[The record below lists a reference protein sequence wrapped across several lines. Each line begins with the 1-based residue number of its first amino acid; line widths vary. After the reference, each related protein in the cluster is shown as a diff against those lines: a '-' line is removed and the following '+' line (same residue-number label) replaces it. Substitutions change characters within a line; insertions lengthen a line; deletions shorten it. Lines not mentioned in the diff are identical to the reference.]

1 MSSVLVL
8 APMGRDAALI
18 EQSLNTDDVSCAS
31 VGSVEALCQALTED
45 IDAAII
51 VEEALPDAGLTKL
64 VAQLVLQPSWSDFPL
79 IILTAS
85 GVSHAMSRIFSRL
98 SVNSSVTLIQRPLHP
113 LTLRSAVHVAL
124 SARAR
129 QYQQRDLLKH
139 LMLQDEVVR
148 RANSALEVSNADLQQ
163 FVYAA
168 SHDLKEPLRMIVNF
182 AQLTK
187 KRYADKLDATGNEFL
202 DYMLNGATRMNA
214 LLDDLLTYSRAS
226 DFANVKVQL
235 VDCNDVLSNT
245 LANLT
250 VAIEESCATIAREHL
265 PVVLAHETHLIQL
278 FQNLISNAI
287 RYRSPER
294 ALEIKIGVVI
304 EEGFWRFSVTDN
316 GIGIDPEFAQEIFLL
331 FHRLH
336 GKDYSGTGI
345 GLALCERIVRHYG
358 GRIWVQSALD
368 QGATFSFTLPIAKE
382 RRQSETKAFSTIP
395 DRLAK

>member
-8 APMGRDAALI
+8 APMGRNAALI
-18 EQSLNTDDVSCAS
+18 EQSLETDDVSCAS
-31 VGSVEALCQALTED
+31 VASIDALCEALSDD

-51 VEEALPDAGLTKL
+51 FEEALPDTELAKL
-64 VAQLVLQPSWSDFPL
+64 VAQLVLQPAWSDFPL
-79 IILTAS
+79 IILTVS
-85 GVSHAMSRIFSRL
+85 GVSDAMSRIFSHL
-98 SVNSSVTLIQRPLHP
+98 SVNSYVTLIQRPLHP

-139 LMLQDEVVR
+139 LMLQDELVR
-148 RANSALEVSNADLQQ
+148 RANSALEASNADLQQ

-168 SHDLKEPLRMIVNF
+168 SHDLKEPLRMIANF

-226 DFANVKVQL
+226 NFADVKLQL
-235 VDCNDVLSNT
+235 VDCNDVLSKT

-250 VAIEESCATIAREHL
+250 VAIDESGASIVSESL
-265 PVVLAHETHLIQL
+265 PILLAHETHLIQL

-287 RYRSPER
+287 RYRSSAR
-294 ALEIKIGVVI
+294 ALEIKIGAVN
-304 EEGFWRFSVTDN
+304 EEGLWRFSIADN
-316 GIGIDPEFAQEIFLL
+316 GIGIEPEFAKKIFVL

-368 QGATFSFTLPIAKE
+368 QGATFYFTLPIAEE
-382 RRQSETKAFSTIP
+382 RRQSEGKDLFGHSG
-395 DRLAK
+395 LLS